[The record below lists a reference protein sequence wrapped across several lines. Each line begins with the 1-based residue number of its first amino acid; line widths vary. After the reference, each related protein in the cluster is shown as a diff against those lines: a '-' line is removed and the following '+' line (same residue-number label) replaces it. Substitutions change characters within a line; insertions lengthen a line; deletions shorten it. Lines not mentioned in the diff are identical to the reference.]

1 MANYLQINGYGFDT
15 YAMISTISCTHGRT
29 DINQQPSP
37 GTFRV
42 QLQLAVGQTF
52 PTTVALGS
60 GVLWQVYDST
70 GYDSK
75 RVVFFGTISDLTVSL
90 NWSNGNGLYI
100 YDITAV
106 DALATLSNK
115 TTTSGFA
122 RQYAGSRIAAILTAF
137 GYDTSLI
144 TTPGDYE
151 LKVHSSGSL
160 DNALELAQA
169 ASQSSMG
176 VLYCV
181 PNSDGKIKYQTY
193 LSRQSNTQIE
203 LTPADVLASDYT
215 LTTSTNEVVNQ
226 VAVTYGSGATGT
238 TYTDPTSQTTY
249 GVRSGTRSTNLHSGS
264 DANSQAQLLLASRKA
279 PSYNLTSITINTAII
294 SDSLRTK
301 LANVECGTRIAIG
314 SLPTPEL
321 QSFEG
326 FIEGYTWTAA
336 RGQEIIQMN
345 LSNADLLYPYT
356 LWNELNGT
364 DTWNTYALST
374 TKWSDLT

>member
-1 MANYLQINGYGFDT
+1 MADYLTINGYGVDD
-15 YAMISTISCTHGRT
+15 YAMITSLSCTHGRS

-37 GTFRV
+37 STFRAS
-42 QLQLAVGQTF
+42 LQLTPGSAF
-52 PTTVALGS
+52 PTSIVLGAS
-60 GVLWQVYDST
+60 VQWAIYDST
-70 GYDSK
+70 GTNSK
-75 RVVFFGTISDLTVSL
+75 RTIFTGTISDIQTSL
-90 NWSNGNGLYI
+90 QWSNGNGIYF

-106 DALATLSNK
+106 DNLATLGNK
-115 TTTSGFA
+115 TTASGFA
-122 RQYAGSRIAAILTAF
+122 KAYAGNRLISILAGF
-137 GYDTSLI
+137 GYDTSDI
-144 TTPGDYE
+144 THPGDYE
-151 LKVHSSGSL
+151 IAVHGSGTVT
-160 DNALELAQA
+160 NALELAQA

-176 VLYCV
+176 VLYAQ
-181 PNSDGKIKYQTY
+181 PQNGRLKYQTY
-193 LSRQSNTQIE
+193 LDRQSNTQIE
-203 LTPADVLASDYT
+203 LTTSDVLSSDYT

-226 VAVTYGSGATGT
+226 VALTYGTGSSGT
-238 TYTDPTSQTTY
+238 TYNDTTSQTTY
-249 GVRSGTRSTNLHSGS
+249 GIRSGTRSTTLHNVA
-264 DANSQAQLLLASRKA
+264 DANSQAQTLLAGRRA

-294 SDSLRTK
+294 SDSLRTQ
-301 LANVECGTRIAIG
+301 LAAVECGTRIAIG

>member
-1 MANYLQINGYGFDT
+1 VADYLTINGYGVDD
-15 YAMISTISCTHGRT
+15 YAMITSLSCTHGRS

-37 GTFRV
+37 STFRAS
-42 QLQLAVGQTF
+42 LQLTPGSAF
-52 PTTVALGS
+52 PTSIVLGAS
-60 GVLWQVYDST
+60 VQWAIYDST
-70 GYDSK
+70 GTNSK
-75 RVVFFGTISDLTVSL
+75 RTIFTGTISDIQTSL
-90 NWSNGNGLYI
+90 QWSNGNGIYF

-106 DALATLSNK
+106 DNLATLGNK
-115 TTTSGFA
+115 TTASGFA
-122 RQYAGSRIAAILTAF
+122 KAYAGNRLISILAGF
-137 GYDTSLI
+137 GYDTSDI
-144 TTPGDYE
+144 THPGDYE
-151 LKVHSSGSL
+151 IAVHGSGTVT
-160 DNALELAQA
+160 NALELAQA

-176 VLYCV
+176 VLYAQ
-181 PNSDGKIKYQTY
+181 PQNGRLKYQTY
-193 LSRQSNTQIE
+193 LDRQSNTQIE
-203 LTPADVLASDYT
+203 LTTSDVLSSDYT

-226 VAVTYGSGATGT
+226 VALTYGTGSSGT
-238 TYTDPTSQTTY
+238 TYNDTTSQTTY
-249 GVRSGTRSTNLHSGS
+249 GIRSGTRSTTLHNVA
-264 DANSQAQLLLASRKA
+264 DANSQAQTLLAGRRA

-294 SDSLRTK
+294 SDSLRTQ
-301 LANVECGTRIAIG
+301 LAAVECGTRIAIG